1 MAILRMS
8 DDLPPDLE
16 VELHRETSGET
27 VKWAGRASGFVE
39 KFQGW
44 TLVGAGAVFALL
56 NIGGPAAA
64 LGDIIDL
71 VERGRAPGAVAF
83 LAAGGGLLFFGAGL
97 AIALFGWRFLKS
109 AERVVWAVT
118 NRRLLRIVA
127 SEDEPARSWRKAD
140 IRSVDRRS
148 WSDPEKRCLAVTV
161 KGRGRRSDPVLLIIG
176 PVDLEAAESALAELD
191 E

>member
-16 VELHRETSGET
+16 VELHRETGGET

-44 TLVGAGAVFALL
+44 MLVGAGAVFALL

-64 LGDIIDL
+64 LGEIIDL
-71 VERGRAPGAVAF
+71 MERGRAPGADALLTAV
-83 LAAGGGLLFFGAGL
+83 GLLFFGAGL
-97 AIALFGWRFLKS
+97 AIALFGWRLLKS
-109 AERVVWAVT
+109 AERVVWAIT

-127 SEDEPARSWRKAD
+127 SDAEPARSWRKAD
-140 IRSVDRRS
+140 IRRVDRRS